1 MLNVPGITLAMAVA
15 LGEAGVKT
23 VEDLADLATDEVRGG
38 FEQRGAEKVRVPGA
52 LESFSLSV
60 ADAEALILNA
70 RIAAGWIEA
79 PEPEEAYE
87 ESEESYEEEGANDAI
102 PEQ

>member
-1 MLNVPGITLAMAVA
+1 MAIA

-23 VEDLADLATDEVRGG
+23 VEDLADLATDEIRGG
-38 FEQRGAEKVRVPGA
+38 FEQRGSDKVKVPGA

-70 RIAAGWIEA
+70 RISAGWIEA
-79 PEPEEAYE
+79 PEVPVEDDLAEDDNIGEAFAEEGETHDA
-87 ESEESYEEEGANDAI
+87 ESE
-102 PEQ
+102 Q